1 MAALAPAELVTRS
14 TCVMF
19 IRFLP
24 ASVTP
29 KWKFSVRRPRQPDS
43 GQSTE
48 RISMLG
54 PERGLR
60 RCCRLREIS
69 RHSGVFR
76 QFPPPTK
83 ISSSC
88 ARHCWLHFEFASSD
102 GGCHF
107 DSDITVD
114 VMDDIRSD

>member
-69 RHSGVFR
+69 CHFGLFTP
-76 QFPPPTK
+76 FPPPTK

-88 ARHCWLHFEFASSD
+88 ARHRWLHFEFASSD
-102 GGCHF
+102 GGLQ
-107 DSDITVD
+107 SDPALTV
-114 VMDDIRSD
+114 